1 MNPTQVRIL
10 VSFLGGT
17 AFGGAVAGVVL
28 RTRFH
33 KKFVEATNDAREHY
47 EKRAAYL
54 MEVKEN
60 HPAGKGGIIIES
72 PEPIT
77 EVRISEAETASTPQ
91 TNERAERLRE
101 KYSSDSPSIIS
112 YPTHDEPATRD
123 YDPDA
128 PTPSEETEDD
138 DDDYDDDH
146 PGPTVPE
153 GYEDAKY
160 LTEEQWRV
168 QLISEEEYL
177 NGFPGQTNVELRYF
191 EDDDVL
197 CDEKNIALQDTY
209 DICGDWLDSFGEK
222 GAPSNKLYLRN
233 FGKMIDLDIALIR
246 GSYQEAVLGIPLD
259 EEDNS
264 PRKMRAL
271 SED

>member
-28 RTRFH
+28 STRFH
-33 KKFVEATNDAREHY
+33 KNLVEATNDAREHY
-47 EKRAAYL
+47 EQRAAYL
-54 MEVKEN
+54 REGKEN
-60 HPAGKGGIIIES
+60 HPAGKGIVIES

-77 EVRISEAETASTPQ
+77 EVRISEAEPTSTPK

-101 KYSSDSPSIIS
+101 KYSYDSPSIIS

-138 DDDYDDDH
+138 DDDYDDDY
-146 PGPTVPE
+146 PGTVGPE
-153 GYEDAKY
+153 GYE
-160 LTEEQWRV
+160 EWRV

-233 FGKMIDLDIALIR
+233 FGKMIDLDITLIR
-246 GSYQEAVLGIPLD
+246 GSYQEAVLGIPLY